1 MFITFE
7 GIDCSGKSTQIDIL
21 ARRLEHDGYSVLIV
35 REPGGTPISER
46 IRDVLLDLRHR
57 EMDRHTELLLFAA
70 SRSQLVTERIL
81 PALRAGSI
89 VIADRFHDSTTA
101 YQGYGRGLDIT
112 SIEHVQN
119 IATHR
124 LQPDLS
130 FFLDISVDESI
141 GRRTLRLANTDRME
155 EADGAFFQRV
165 RDGYLHIASTAPSRF
180 RVIDGM
186 RAPEPIAEEIW
197 GWVVASMPSAEGRH
211 RG

>member
-1 MFITFE
+1 MFISFE
-7 GIDCSGKSTQIDIL
+7 GIDCSGKSTQIDLL
-21 ARRLEHDGYSVLIV
+21 AQRLEENGYEVLIV

-46 IRDVLLDLRHR
+46 IRELLLDLRHR
-57 EMDRHTELLLFAA
+57 EMDRHTELLLFSA

-81 PALRAGSI
+81 PALHAGI
-89 VIADRFHDSTTA
+89 VVIADRFHDSTTA

-119 IATHR
+119 IATH
-124 LQPDLS
+124 QVYPDRS
-130 FFLDISVDESI
+130 FFLDISVAESI
-141 GRRTLRLANTDRME
+141 ERRKLRLANVDRME

-180 RVIDGM
+180 RIIDGM

-197 GWVVASMPSAEGRH
+197 GWVVANLPTAEGNH
-211 RG
+211 